1 MLTAQE
7 SALLVGVDEARM
19 IALCQ
24 QLVRIPTVNPY
35 SGDRAPAGEWEGL
48 LAIEAVF
55 KAMGATLSRLP
66 CDDEA
71 FARYRVLA
79 PRGRQVEKRHNVV
92 AEFVLGDG
100 QGPTFLLDAHM
111 DTVAVDKYDGDPF
124 AGEWRDGC
132 LHGRGTTDD
141 KGGIT
146 VMVEA
151 VRMLLAQPEGRRGK
165 LVCCVVTDEESD
177 GSGRGSLSCIAH
189 LPKPDGA
196 LVIDGDCNCLQDG
209 CTGVVT
215 ARVAVPGRT
224 GHAAYGGLNAIEQAF
239 KLLPALA
246 RFREL
251 RGDRPGMFNFGVF
264 QAGDHP
270 ANVPATAQLAFNI
283 KTSLEDMRAAEARDG
298 VDSGVL
304 VRELFERCLAEAVAA
319 DETLRQ
325 LPPVVTWVKDLPA
338 TSTAAV
344 APDYLDFGQGAY
356 LDATGTVPVVKPLG
370 GWGDLAHF
378 LRAGIPTMGIGPG
391 TLGVAHTAS
400 ERVAVADLVKTAK
413 AVALMAARFLRA

>member
-7 SALLVGVDEARM
+7 NALLAAVDESRM

-24 QLVRIPTVNPY
+24 KLVRIPTVNPY
-35 SGDRAPAGEWEGL
+35 SGDKAPAGEWAGL
-48 LAIEAVF
+48 LAIEEVF
-55 KAMGATLSRLP
+55 KAMGATLSRIP

-71 FARYRVLA
+71 FTRYRVLA

-92 AEFVLGDG
+92 AEFVFGDG
-100 QGPTFLLDAHM
+100 HGPTFLLDAHM

-124 AGEWRDGC
+124 SGELREGC

-151 VRMLLAQPEGRRGK
+151 VKVLLAHPEGRRGK

-177 GSGRGSLSCIAH
+177 GSGRGSLSCVAH

-196 LVIDGDCNCLQDG
+196 MVIDGDCNCLQDG

-215 ARVAVPGRT
+215 ARVTVPGRT

-246 RFREL
+246 RFRAL
-251 RGDRPGMFNFGVF
+251 RGDQPGMFNFGVF

-270 ANVPATAQLAFNI
+270 ANVPASALLAFNI
-283 KTSLEDMRAAEARDG
+283 KTSLEDMRAAQARDG

-304 VRELFERCLAEAVAA
+304 VRELFERCLAETVAA
-319 DETLRQ
+319 AETLRA
-325 LPPVVTWVKDLPA
+325 LPPTVTWVKDLPA
-338 TSTAAV
+338 ASTVAV
-344 APDYLDFGQGAY
+344 SPDFMAFGQSAY
-356 LDATGTVPVVKPLG
+356 LDATGMVPVVKPLG

-378 LRAGIPTMGIGPG
+378 LRAGIPAMGIGPG

-413 AVALMAARFLRA
+413 AVALISARFLSA